1 VRPEKM
7 TLLPLGAQTVEH
19 NKLEAIL
26 QEIIYAG
33 AVSTFLLTGPDGS
46 AVKVFAQ
53 NREASRPEPGSRV
66 ILAWSPADTILL
78 ED

>member
-1 VRPEKM
+1 
-7 TLLPLGAQTVEH
+7 LGAQAVAQ
-19 NKLEAIL
+19 NQLEAIV

-46 AVKVFAQ
+46 ALKVFAQ
-53 NREASRPEPGSRV
+53 NREARRPEPGSRV